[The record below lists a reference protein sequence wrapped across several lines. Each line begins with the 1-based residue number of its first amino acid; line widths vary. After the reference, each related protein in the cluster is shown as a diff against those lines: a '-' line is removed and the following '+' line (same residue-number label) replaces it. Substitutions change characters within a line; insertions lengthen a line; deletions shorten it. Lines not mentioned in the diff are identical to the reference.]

1 MKIIRTALALVFF
14 ISSFSVLA
22 QTSYKQAA
30 EGNMIHISGTSN
42 LHDWELKSE
51 AIKCK
56 ADLYIENGEITG
68 IKKIVVTMD
77 AQTLKS
83 SKSGLDKNAY
93 RTMSVS
99 DDNPLISFISFEMG
113 PNGGASGIMKI
124 AGGDDIDMELPF
136 TYEFK
141 GDKLHITSDSEVTF
155 TQFGMKAPSIM
166 AGAIKTAEEVQ
177 LKITFVLEEDVKP

>member
-1 MKIIRTALALVFF
+1 MKFISTVITLVFVF
-14 ISSFSVLA
+14 ITSSIMA
-22 QTSYKQAA
+22 QTSYKQA
-30 EGNMIHISGTSN
+30 EDGNMIHIIGTSN

-51 AIKCK
+51 ALKCK
-56 ADLYIENGEITG
+56 ADLYVEDGEITG

-77 AQTLKS
+77 AQSLKS
-83 SKSGLDKNAY
+83 SKRGLDKNAY

-99 DDNPLISFISFEMG
+99 DDYPLISFIAFDMG
-113 PNGGASGIMKI
+113 ENGGASGIMKI
-124 AGGDDIDMELPF
+124 AGGEDIEMELPF

-141 GDKLHITSDSEVTF
+141 DSKLHIRSDSEVTF

-177 LKITFVLEEDVKP
+177 LIVTIVLEEVTKS